1 MKYSNF
7 QSKRFILK
15 SDPSDEFH
23 SKLVSKVEK
32 LMPFV
37 TLIFFFFAFCF
48 ITKRIWQNP
57 AFKRSFVFNFLFTT
71 LNEEPS
77 EFGCVFSLYFLQ
89 FLTLSVCRCMRAA
102 VKTYQKLGDLEIYS
116 RTALH
121 VRSPKS
127 IYSSKEVSL
136 AFSSF

>member
-37 TLIFFFFAFCF
+37 KLIFFFFFFAFCF

-71 LNEEPS
+71 LNDEPS

-89 FLTLSVCRCMRAA
+89 FLTLSVCRCM
-102 VKTYQKLGDLEIYS
+102 GDLEIYS

-121 VRSPKS
+121 VRSLKS